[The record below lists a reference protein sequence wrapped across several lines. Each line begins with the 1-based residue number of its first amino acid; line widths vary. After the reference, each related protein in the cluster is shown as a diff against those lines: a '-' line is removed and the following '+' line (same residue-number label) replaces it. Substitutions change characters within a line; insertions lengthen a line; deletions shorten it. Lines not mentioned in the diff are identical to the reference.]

1 MSILVEY
8 ANQISEFRTE
18 LKLRGFS
25 LHTQK
30 MYVLYFKQLLEYIVE
45 ENINFENINES
56 IVKLFLAQKLEQG
69 ISPRTLGLVKASL
82 LFYFNDMKKKSFEI
96 KTPKFQKKTPTV
108 LTKDEVKE
116 IFEKI
121 INFKHKLM
129 LQMYYAS
136 GLRLSEVI
144 NLRVKDIEFSQ
155 NSLWVRDG
163 KGGKDRIT
171 ILPQFLSKELEEYCI
186 NCGRDKNDFIFV
198 NKEGNPFSSRMIQK
212 ILEQVKPKLS
222 FHKDVHIHTLRH
234 SFATHLLEAGEDI
247 RLIQELLGH
256 ADLSTTQIYTK
267 VANEQLRRIKSPLD
281 ED

>member
-1 MSILVEY
+1 MEQFQNEIM
-8 ANQISEFRTE
+8 EFRTE

-25 LHTQK
+25 VHTQK
-30 MYVLYFKQLLEYIVE
+30 MYVLYFKQFFQFLIDETIEFQSTTEGTL
-45 ENINFENINES
+45 
-56 IVKLFLAQKLEQG
+56 KLFLASKLESG
-69 ISPRTLGLVKASL
+69 ISPRTLGLVKAAL
-82 LFYFNDMKKKSFEI
+82 LFYFNDMKKSNFEI

-116 IFEKI
+116 IFSKI
-121 INFKHKLM
+121 TNYKHKLM

-144 NLRVKDIEFSQ
+144 NLKVKDIEFSQ
-155 NSLWVRDG
+155 KSLWVRDG
-163 KGGKDRIT
+163 KGGKDRMT
-171 ILPQFLSKELEEYCI
+171 ILPQFLTTELEEYTKKS
-186 NCGRDKNDFIFV
+186 GRGKDDFIFV
-198 NKEGNPFSSRMIQK
+198 NKQGNPYSPRMVQK
-212 ILEQVKPKLS
+212 ILEQVKDKLS

-267 VANEQLRRIKSPLD
+267 VANEQLRRVKSPLD
-281 ED
+281 EN

>member
-1 MSILVEY
+1 
-8 ANQISEFRTE
+8 
-18 LKLRGFS
+18 
-25 LHTQK
+25 
-30 MYVLYFKQLLEYIVE
+30 
-45 ENINFENINES
+45 
-56 IVKLFLAQKLEQG
+56 
-69 ISPRTLGLVKASL
+69 
-82 LFYFNDMKKKSFEI
+82 
-96 KTPKFQKKTPTV
+96 
-108 LTKDEVKE
+108 
-116 IFEKI
+116 
-121 INFKHKLM
+121 M

>member
-1 MSILVEY
+1 MTDLLQY
-8 ANQISEFRTE
+8 TTQISEFRTE

-25 LHTQK
+25 VHTQK
-30 MYVLYFKQLLEYIVE
+30 MYVLYFKQFLEFIE
-45 ENINFENINES
+45 SETILFNEINEN
-56 IVKLFLAQKLEQG
+56 VLKLFLASKLEGG

-82 LFYFNDMKKKSFEI
+82 LFYFNDMKKMSFEI

-108 LTKDEVKE
+108 LTKEEVKE

-121 INFKHKLM
+121 TNFKHKLM
-129 LQMYYAS
+129 LQLYYAS

-171 ILPQFLSKELEEYCI
+171 ILPQFLSKELEEYCV
-186 NCGRDKNDFIFV
+186 NSGRDKNDFIFV
-198 NKEGNPFSSRMIQK
+198 NKQGNPFSSRMIQK

-247 RLIQELLGH
+247 RMIQELLGH

-267 VANEQLRRIKSPLD
+267 VANEQLRRIKSPL
-281 ED
+281 EDD